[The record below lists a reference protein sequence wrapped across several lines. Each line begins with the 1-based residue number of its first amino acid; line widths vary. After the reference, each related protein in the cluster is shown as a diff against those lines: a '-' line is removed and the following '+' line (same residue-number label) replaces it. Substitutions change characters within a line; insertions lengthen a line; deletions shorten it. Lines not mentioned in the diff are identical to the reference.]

1 MSQFSQSK
9 IGFITKSLRIS
20 LSLTKILGVMRKLN
34 NLREVL
40 KNQNR
45 SQKWLSIKIGVSPVS
60 VNLWCNNKSQPSL
73 ETLNRISQILGVKP
87 SELIYDDPKEN

>member
-1 MSQFSQSK
+1 
-9 IGFITKSLRIS
+9 
-20 LSLTKILGVMRKLN
+20 MRKLN

-45 SQKWLSIKIGVSPVS
+45 TQKWLSEEIGVSSVS
-60 VNLWCNNKSQPSL
+60 VNLWCSNKSQPSL
-73 ETLNRISQILGVKP
+73 ETINRISQILGVKP